1 LEKFFDKV
9 NHQKLMALLSNT
21 VKDKGT
27 LKLIHAYL
35 KSGIMEGGVVSPRTE
50 GTPQGSP
57 LALRTHLQTLIF
69 PGRYRLK
76 EVSFDYIIKSSIF
89 MINGKSTELGISQAY
104 QPGIYFAAKGKTS
117 AADSGTID
125 AEVRGL
131 SNTGVSIYTVGKR
144 DQPENGDTGKF
155 CGVYCQAAT
164 YTDQADKETI
174 GVQRAI
180 DQQSG
185 PYCAGRIFS
194 KEGSCQKRR
203 NKLRYHLPMIVC
215 GSKSSRRFTISLS
228 QSTRSSP
235 LNIPILN

>member
-1 LEKFFDKV
+1 MFD
-9 NHQKLMALLSNT
+9 NNGL
-21 VKDKGT
+21 
-27 LKLIHAYL
+27 
-35 KSGIMEGGVVSPRTE
+35 
-50 GTPQGSP
+50 

-180 DQQSG
+180 DQRSG

-215 GSKSSRRFTISLS
+215 GSKSSRRFTISLFRPTS
-228 QSTRSSP
+228 RLFS
-235 LNIPILN
+235 LNKFLMN